1 MILTCLAL
9 RLRLFL
15 KGIESSSRADIS
27 LGQPS
32 IHLRNERTA
41 STSLISGKYSFAK
54 SLRFTVKNIEIL
66 KYWKIEILIPLR
78 SSAARIFLPHPSSP
92 ARRFSKITPVPSLPL
107 KRGSTSPSAPSPQER
122 APTGKPAVLY
132 SQTSSRPKGLLVI
145 TYAIELRL
153 LWRNRVA
160 IVWRNRIADLSTSPV
175 LSC

>member
-1 MILTCLAL
+1 MMILTCLAL

-15 KGIESSSRADIS
+15 KGIDSSSRADIS

-54 SLRFTVKNIEIL
+54 SLRFIFQYFNLTI
-66 KYWKIEILIPLR
+66 
-78 SSAARIFLPHPSSP
+78 IFLPHPSSP

-132 SQTSSRPKGLLVI
+132 SQTSFNCVDFRLRS
-145 TYAIELRL
+145 AEHSSELDALPSLARKFAPFGVA
-153 LWRNRVA
+153 RRVL
-160 IVWRNRIADLSTSPV
+160 RT
-175 LSC
+175 